1 MYLYDKIFFMNKKAI
16 LFYITLFLL
25 ILAFSTTANYFDYDL
40 WARLI
45 AGMGVVDGG
54 HVLKADF
61 LSYTPVHTWWDH
73 EWGAGVI
80 FYLVLKFLGPYS
92 LIILQALMLFGIF
105 FTASRIVKL
114 RSNVS
119 PYNILFYFFA
129 LMAVMSN
136 LNNPIR
142 CHMFSFLLFTIF
154 VYILERVRQ
163 GSNKLLCFI
172 PILVIFWNNVH
183 GGVVSGLGLIAMYA
197 LGEFL
202 NKKPFA
208 KYLITLAISFPLLLI
223 NPWGFDYI
231 KFLFMAN
238 TMQRPY
244 IVEWWGL
251 FSKYYMFKQ
260 LEFKLFMFASI
271 LIEGIYIFKKIK
283 LESLK
288 EWYLKVDKVKLI
300 VLMSTL
306 YLAIEHVKLLPF
318 FAIAS
323 VCFIYEDFYKLV
335 ENIKLPNWKDR
346 AIYIT
351 ILFVSIFALTAKNF
365 SVPAGID
372 IYPVKEVEFVKINNL
387 KGNILTNFGYGS
399 YVSYKLYP
407 HNLIFMD
414 GRYEEVYDD
423 YMVPALKEFFLGYPN
438 WDFVLKNFPP
448 DVMILEK
455 MYPIYNKLKDSNNW
469 KVVYEGKNFG
479 VFLPRKNAD
488 KKFIQ
493 PSNDINYYKNT
504 LFNTDINFKL

>member
-1 MYLYDKIFFMNKKAI
+1 MVKINDIDFSDI
-16 LFYITLFLL
+16 YITPEKVAYIPDNL
-25 ILAFSTTANYFDYDL
+25 TEN
-40 WARLI
+40 
-45 AGMGVVDGG
+45 G
-54 HVLKADF
+54 
-61 LSYTPVHTWWDH
+61 
-73 EWGAGVI
+73 
-80 FYLVLKFLGPYS
+80 
-92 LIILQALMLFGIF
+92 LQ
-105 FTASRIVKL
+105 
-114 RSNVS
+114 
-119 PYNILFYFFA
+119 
-129 LMAVMSN
+129 
-136 LNNPIR
+136 
-142 CHMFSFLLFTIF
+142 IF
-154 VYILERVRQ
+154 V
-163 GSNKLLCFI
+163 
-172 PILVIFWNNVH
+172 
-183 GGVVSGLGLIAMYA
+183 
-197 LGEFL
+197 
-202 NKKPFA
+202 
-208 KYLITLAISFPLLLI
+208 
-223 NPWGFDYI
+223 
-231 KFLFMAN
+231 
-238 TMQRPY
+238 
-244 IVEWWGL
+244 
-251 FSKYYMFKQ
+251 
-260 LEFKLFMFASI
+260 ASD
-271 LIEGIYIFKKIK
+271 F
-283 LESLK
+283 
-288 EWYLKVDKVKLI
+288 
-300 VLMSTL
+300 
-306 YLAIEHVKLLPF
+306 
-318 FAIAS
+318 
-323 VCFIYEDFYKLV
+323 EDFYKLV